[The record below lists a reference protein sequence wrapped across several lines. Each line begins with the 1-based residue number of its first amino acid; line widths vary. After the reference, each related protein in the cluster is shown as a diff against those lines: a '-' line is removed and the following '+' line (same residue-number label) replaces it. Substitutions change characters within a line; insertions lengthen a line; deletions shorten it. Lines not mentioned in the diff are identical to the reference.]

1 MQAIELLYKLISSD
15 NKLVV
20 KTAIKLLL
28 VFIEYN
34 ESNYILLID
43 AVRNVATE
51 TETIPWSNLISVM
64 SGEFSVGSKTS
75 LIGYVCTSV
84 FPNSYFV
91 NIGRKM
97 SMSML

>member
-64 SGEFSVGSKTS
+64 SGE
-75 LIGYVCTSV
+75 
-84 FPNSYFV
+84 
-91 NIGRKM
+91 
-97 SMSML
+97 

>member
-1 MQAIELLYKLISSD
+1 MFQAIELLYKLISSD

-51 TETIPWSNLISVM
+51 TETIPWSNLIGVM
-64 SGEFSVGSKTS
+64 SGRYRSVSKDLKSNLCNT
-75 LIGYVCTSV
+75 
-84 FPNSYFV
+84 FQ
-91 NIGRKM
+91 RKRCC
-97 SMSML
+97 

>member
-1 MQAIELLYKLISSD
+1 MFQAIELLYKLISSD

-43 AVRNVATE
+43 AVRNVAKE
-51 TETIPWSNLISVM
+51 TETIPWSNLIGVM
-64 SGEFSVGSKTS
+64 SGRY
-75 LIGYVCTSV
+75 I
-84 FPNSYFV
+84 
-91 NIGRKM
+91 
-97 SMSML
+97 

>member
-1 MQAIELLYKLISSD
+1 MFQAIELLYKLISSD

-43 AVRNVATE
+43 AVRNVASE
-51 TETIPWSNLISVM
+51 TETIPWSNLIGVM
-64 SGEFSVGSKTS
+64 SGRQIYILKDLKSNRQKFLKETMLLTS
-75 LIGYVCTSV
+75 SSAPT
-84 FPNSYFV
+84 P
-91 NIGRKM
+91 
-97 SMSML
+97 

>member
-1 MQAIELLYKLISSD
+1 MFQAIELLYKLISSD

-43 AVRNVATE
+43 AVRNVASE
-51 TETIPWSNLISVM
+51 TETIPWSNLIGVM
-64 SGEFSVGSKTS
+64 SGRQIYFKRYDMKSNLQQFSKET
-75 LIGYVCTSV
+75 
-84 FPNSYFV
+84 
-91 NIGRKM
+91 
-97 SMSML
+97 MLLTWSSAPTP

>member
-1 MQAIELLYKLISSD
+1 MFQAIELLYKLISSD

-43 AVRNVATE
+43 AVRNVASE
-51 TETIPWSNLISVM
+51 AETIPWSNLIGVM
-64 SGEFSVGSKTS
+64 SG
-75 LIGYVCTSV
+75 I
-84 FPNSYFV
+84 
-91 NIGRKM
+91 
-97 SMSML
+97 